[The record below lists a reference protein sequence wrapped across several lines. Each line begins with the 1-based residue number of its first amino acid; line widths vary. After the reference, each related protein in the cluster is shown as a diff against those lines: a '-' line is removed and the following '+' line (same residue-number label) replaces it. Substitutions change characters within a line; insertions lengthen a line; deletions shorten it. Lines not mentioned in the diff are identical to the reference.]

1 MRVLVGGA
9 ASLAEAGTAPTSVD
23 AMTIPTKAM
32 YFMGVLFRSH
42 DRDMTQYPGPKIVPL
57 V

>member
-9 ASLAEAGTAPTSVD
+9 ASLAEAGATPTSAD
-23 AMTIPTKAM
+23 AMTSPTKAM

-42 DRDMTQYPGPKIVPL
+42 DRDMTQYPEMKIVPL

>member
-23 AMTIPTKAM
+23 AMTIPI
-32 YFMGVLFRSH
+32 FRSH